1 MKNEESEEIMDDN
14 LHTLDDLSDIE
25 KKIILEIRK
34 GNKELEEF
42 LKGI

>member
-1 MKNEESEEIMDDN
+1 MNNDPKTMDDLN
-14 LHTLDDLSDIE
+14 EIE
-25 KKIILEIRK
+25 RKIILEIRK